1 MTAFDLVRKRK
12 NLSLE
17 ETLIEG
23 VERAIAQTP
32 GINSFSAYVERLL
45 AAKLMAEN
53 LIPLNYQLPGE
64 TRGGDRSQSKE
75 EATDDEK

>member
-17 ETLIEG
+17 ETLIDG
-23 VERAIAQTP
+23 VEKAIEQTP

-45 AAKLMAEN
+45 AAKLIAEN
-53 LIPLNYQLPGE
+53 LIPLNYQIPGE
-64 TRGGDRSQSKE
+64 TRGGDRTSPKTEDGQ
-75 EATDDEK
+75 